1 MATFLDMGMLEYFNI
16 IFYFLFLFVLVF
28 AVMQATKFPTENKN
42 LSAILAF
49 LIAVLVIFSSSTRD
63 IISIITPTFVVI
75 IFFLFFILLIYRFM
89 GANDADVRSIMGSE
103 GGTRTFLLIIIL
115 IIILSTLGKTF
126 FSGTAE
132 TTENGEMNISGK
144 NSEVGTKGEDAL
156 VGTLTHPKLLGL
168 VLILIIGA
176 FAMTFISREAQQ
188 IIMK

>member
-1 MATFLDMGMLEYFNI
+1 MATFLDVGMLEYFNI

-28 AVMQATKFPTENKN
+28 AVLQATKFPTENKN

-49 LIAVLVIFSSSTRD
+49 LVAVLVVFSGSTRD

-89 GANDADVRSIMGSE
+89 GANDTDVKSIMGSE

-126 FSGTAE
+126 FSGTPQA
-132 TTENGEMNISGK
+132 TENGEINISGK
-144 NSEVGTKGEDAL
+144 ASEVGTQGENAL

-168 VLILIIGA
+168 VLILIIAA
-176 FAMTFISREAQQ
+176 FAMMFISREAQQ
-188 IIMK
+188 VIMK